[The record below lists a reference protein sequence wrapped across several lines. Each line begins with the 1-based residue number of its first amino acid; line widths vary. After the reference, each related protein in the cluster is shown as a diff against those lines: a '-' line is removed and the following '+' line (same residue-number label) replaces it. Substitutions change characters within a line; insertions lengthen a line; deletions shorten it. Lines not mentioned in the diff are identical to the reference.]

1 MRSVRTYLDEHGPRA
16 VQRGLH
22 QRGVD
27 AVTVSDVGMLGAS
40 DAEPL
45 TDALRTQRV
54 LFTQDADFLRL
65 AAAGIPHAG
74 IVYALQGRSIGE
86 IIRGLMLIYQMLEG
100 DEMAERIEY
109 L

>member
-1 MRSVRTYLDEHGPRA
+1 
-16 VQRGLH
+16 
-22 QRGVD
+22 
-27 AVTVSDVGMLGAS
+27 MLGAS
-40 DAEPL
+40 DAEHL
-45 TDALRTQRV
+45 TYALRTQRV

-74 IVYALQGRSIGE
+74 IVYAPQGRSIGE
-86 IIRGLMLIYQMLEG
+86 IIRVLMLIYQMLEG